1 MSTHFREGLCRS
13 SVILKLSSS
22 RLELCRALRWFDGKL
37 QCRSPKDN
45 VFCYYLCSG
54 GGGGAIIKPLKLI
67 NVRTKLLV
75 KKQHSQLL
83 LALLFDSY
91 YFT

>member
-37 QCRSPKDN
+37 QCRSPKDK
-45 VFCYYLCSG
+45 VFL
-54 GGGGAIIKPLKLI
+54 L
-67 NVRTKLLV
+67 LLV
-75 KKQHSQLL
+75 
-83 LALLFDSY
+83 
-91 YFT
+91 